1 MPVFVFGESFG
12 RAVLSAFADEAAC
25 TTKSRIG
32 VVDRTVDINSLSL
45 HVKDTSLWTMQV
57 AAIMSVLLVT
67 DSLFTSL
74 FEKQL
79 RFRTTLPVLQHLA
92 VAKDVGSQVLP
103 QHLWQVL
110 ISEIFVR
117 TAAMGKKSSITVV
130 WRNETSSSR
139 PVLHKTRCE
148 GKVSRTNQ
156 SRRVVNETGKRD
168 TKRVVPLRA
177 SRCIASQFLSRV
189 ASWHHQRCVKSTAF
203 SLHNKAVSCCL
214 SDGPLMPTLICRHFF
229 HLL

>member
-1 MPVFVFGESFG
+1 M
-12 RAVLSAFADEAAC
+12 LSAFADKAAC

-74 FEKQL
+74 FQKQL

-117 TAAMGKKSSITVV
+117 TAAMGEKSSIMTVV
-130 WRNETSSSR
+130 WRNGTSSSR

-156 SRRVVNETGKRD
+156 SRRVVNETVKRD
-168 TKRVVPLRA
+168 TKRVVPLCA
-177 SRCIASQFLSRV
+177 SRCVASQFLSRV
-189 ASWHHQRCVKSTAF
+189 ASCIINDCVKSTAF